1 MNLNLRRRLTTIVAQ
16 FERRDAVLLLAVAG
30 LITTSLMALAFL
42 GDPLNAGFSSQV
54 LRQVVAVVLGAACYV
69 FLARLNYRVWWSLSW
84 TTYAL
89 AIVLLVAVLAF
100 GVERGGSQRWFL
112 LGEFQFQPSE
122 FVKIALIVSLAR
134 YYSRTPAASTTLRGH
149 LLAGLITAPLVIL
162 VLRQPDLGTA
172 ALLVAIWQG
181 IALAAGVAWRRLLVL
196 PLATL
201 VLSPA
206 IWLAMQ
212 PYMRERILSFFDPGF
227 DPLGS
232 GYNVLQARIAIG
244 SGGLWGRGFSESSQ
258 SVLEFLRVRETD
270 FIFAVIAEQAGL
282 IGATALL
289 ILFGLVISY
298 CLLVSLAA
306 QDSFGGLL
314 AVGVMLIFLFQV
326 VINVG
331 MNAGIVP
338 VTGLTLP
345 LVSAGGSSVLAML
358 AGLGLVTS
366 VSHHRDP
373 PFAQTRSRPVIGENV
388 V

>member
-1 MNLNLRRRLTTIVAQ
+1 MNLNLRRRLTTVVAQ

-89 AIVLLVAVLAF
+89 AIVLLLAVLAF

-134 YYSRTPAASTTLRGH
+134 YYSRTPSASTTLRGH

-181 IALAAGVAWRRLLVL
+181 IALVAGVAWRRLLVL

-289 ILFGLVISY
+289 VLFGLVISY

>member
-1 MNLNLRRRLTTIVAQ
+1 MRLRRRLAAIVAR
-16 FERRDAVLLLAVAG
+16 FERRDALLLLAAGG
-30 LITTSLMALAFL
+30 LIGASLVALAFL
-42 GDPLNAGFSSQV
+42 GEPVSAGFSSQV
-54 LRQVVAVVLGAACYV
+54 LRQLLAFVLGAAVYLV
-69 FLARLNYRVWWSLSW
+69 LARFNYRVWWSLSW
-84 TTYAL
+84 TTYGL
-89 AIVLLVAVLAF
+89 AIVLLLAVLAF

-122 FVKIALIVSLAR
+122 IVKIALIVTLAR
-134 YYSRTPAASTTLRGH
+134 YYSRSRLALTTLRGH
-149 LLAGLITAPLVIL
+149 LLAGLITAPLVVL
-162 VLRQPDLGTA
+162 VLQQPDLGAA
-172 ALLVAIWQG
+172 ALLVGIWQG

-196 PLATL
+196 PLAAL
-201 VLSPA
+201 VLSPL
-206 IWLAMQ
+206 IWLTMQ

-258 SVLEFLRVRETD
+258 TVLEFLRVRETD

-282 IGATALL
+282 VGATALL
-289 ILFGLVISY
+289 VLFGLVILY
-298 CLLVSLAA
+298 CLIVSLSA

-314 AVGVMLIFLFQV
+314 ASGVMLIFLFQV

-331 MNAGIVP
+331 MNAGVVP

-345 LVSAGGSSVLAML
+345 LVSAGGSSVLALL

-366 VSHHRDP
+366 VSHHREP
-373 PFAQTRSRPVIGENV
+373 PFAQSRHRPAIGESLA
-388 V
+388 